1 MEDFILKLTGKS
13 DESFYKWIQE
23 VCDVEFLLKTYAV
36 NVVVGMCD
44 DHWNNGNN
52 FYIYFNSTDKYDYE
66 FFFLPYDYDNTL
78 GTSWNC
84 GIINDTGR
92 HDPYNWGDRGILM
105 ERLMKFD
112 DFRKMYKDALRELVA
127 EENALFHVDASIAR
141 IQAWQSKIREYVSND
156 TGEDMSISDA
166 AASWGNNQNYKLLS
180 KGGRNFFEVKAATV
194 NAMK

>member
-1 MEDFILKLTGKS
+1 
-13 DESFYKWIQE
+13 
-23 VCDVEFLLKTYAV
+23 
-36 NVVVGMCD
+36 
-44 DHWNNGNN
+44 
-52 FYIYFNSTDKYDYE
+52 
-66 FFFLPYDYDNTL
+66 
-78 GTSWNC
+78 
-84 GIINDTGR
+84 
-92 HDPYNWGDRGILM
+92 M

-180 KGGRNFFEVKAATV
+180 NGGRNFFEVKAATV